1 MVFLGFLD
9 LYKLTNLKI
18 MKTKRLFTILMLT
31 IALGFASCDKDNDDD
46 NNNGTGGTLT
56 LKHDGTSWSA
66 SLAVAAA
73 NTNGVLSV
81 TGSDSN
87 ANQCNIT
94 LYNIPGT
101 GTYDLGVTMT
111 NPNTGRWTQGLGQND
126 TYTTM
131 LGQGSGSCTITEL
144 SGSKVAGTFQFT
156 AKNTLGTTITITE
169 GSFTAD
175 L

>member
-1 MVFLGFLD
+1 
-9 LYKLTNLKI
+9 
-18 MKTKRLFTILMLT
+18 MKKMRLFTFMILAAVIGLS
-31 IALGFASCDKDNDDD
+31 SCSNDDD
-46 NNNGTGGTLT
+46 NDNNGSGGSMT

-81 TGSDSN
+81 TGSDMS
-87 ANQCNIT
+87 ANQCNVT

-101 GTYDLGVTMT
+101 GTYDLGVSMS

-131 LGQGSGSCTITEL
+131 VGQGTGTCTITEL
-144 SGSKVAGTFQFT
+144 TSSRVSGTFEFT
-156 AKNTLGTTITITE
+156 GKNTLGNSVTITA
-169 GSFTAD
+169 GSFSANF
-175 L
+175 